1 VRRKPDR
8 YGFTSLELLISVA
21 LTGILLVMGVASLR
35 STYRAKARGADAA
48 AQVLAGRFRAARAQ
62 AVASGV
68 PVALVLPSAGGS
80 APHSQSCY
88 LVSGDNLP
96 RVQKVFND
104 SSERQEA
111 VWFVGMW
118 PGPTC
123 TVNPPASGVQRNGF
137 SAEGWYN
144 SPDYQFIFTPS
155 GALVTNNLP
164 LFDGS
169 YHVLVAAAATFSGA
183 SSPDSPVTPIVPAPG
198 YFMLSEAA
206 EPYTITLTQSG
217 DVTVQRGAIG
227 WAGPE
232 SPGLVTQVT
241 PAQSPALSP
250 ATGQEP
256 TLLGVDVLPDQSNAD
271 LPPGV
276 DAVVRQGEYLTFTI
290 RATDDDGGPLYAS
303 MAAEKGGT
311 AVEGFSSKGKRRM
324 QWNRKAQEWQLEWV
338 WSPPPDDAVGTQYR
352 LTCDVSDR
360 ELHVATLSAAVAPL
374 IQKTTGGKF
383 LLSGYDGASSGIYIV
398 VNDDGSNFRRLPQY
412 NSTHAAG
419 FMPDGQYMF
428 INDYGTIRLVSLD
441 GSSQF
446 AYPPTGA
453 NHDYDIASVTPDGS
467 RFVVQS
473 GGRAAL
479 YNAASGS
486 TIPISSSMGNPYQC
500 LLSRD
505 GTKAAFYTDPGAP
518 TDLWVGDFDAASG
531 TISNEVYVTS
541 WSSGIWKFSPDGT
554 RLIGETPPKMI
565 YSDGSPAVPLPFT
578 LGTGNA
584 FDWSPDGQRI
594 AYLDTDL
601 RTIRIIALDGTEVS
615 NFQLPAPVN
624 YSFLNWGR

>member
-1 VRRKPDR
+1 
-8 YGFTSLELLISVA
+8 
-21 LTGILLVMGVASLR
+21 
-35 STYRAKARGADAA
+35 
-48 AQVLAGRFRAARAQ
+48 
-62 AVASGV
+62 
-68 PVALVLPSAGGS
+68 
-80 APHSQSCY
+80 
-88 LVSGDNLP
+88 
-96 RVQKVFND
+96 
-104 SSERQEA
+104 
-111 VWFVGMW
+111 
-118 PGPTC
+118 
-123 TVNPPASGVQRNGF
+123 
-137 SAEGWYN
+137 
-144 SPDYQFIFTPS
+144 
-155 GALVTNNLP
+155 
-164 LFDGS
+164 
-169 YHVLVAAAATFSGA
+169 
-183 SSPDSPVTPIVPAPG
+183 
-198 YFMLSEAA
+198 
-206 EPYTITLTQSG
+206 
-217 DVTVQRGAIG
+217 
-227 WAGPE
+227 
-232 SPGLVTQVT
+232 VTQVT

-441 GSSQF
+441 GSSKF

-453 NHDYDIASVTPDGS
+453 NFDYEIASVTPDGS

-473 GGRAAL
+473 ALRAAL
-479 YNAASGS
+479 YNAANGS

-505 GTKAAFYTDPGAP
+505 GTKAAFYVDPGAP
-518 TDLWVGDFDAASG
+518 TDLWVGDFDATSG
-531 TISNEVYVTS
+531 TISNEVYVSS

-554 RLIGETPPKMI
+554 RLIGETPPKMA
-565 YSDGSPAVPLPFT
+565 YTDGSPAVPLPFT
-578 LGTGNA
+578 MGNGNA

-594 AYLDTDL
+594 AYLDTDQ
-601 RTIRIIALDGTEVS
+601 RTIRIIALDGSEVS
-615 NFQLPAPVN
+615 NFQLPVVVN
-624 YSFLNWGR
+624 FSYMYWGR